1 MLSIF
6 TQYNALSFLLLQLT
20 MAIIFIYHGWPKLSK
35 PAGMVAGMGWSPLVV
50 RVLGAVEILGGLG
63 ILLGAYSQLSALVLA
78 LIMLGAIYIK
88 ISKWHI
94 PFFSQ
99 TNTGWEFD
107 FILLA
112 VSLFLLTNSG

>member
-35 PAGMVAGMGWSPLVV
+35 PAGMAAGMGWSPLVV

-78 LIMLGAIYIK
+78 LIMLVAIYIK

-99 TNTGWEFD
+99 TKPAG
-107 FILLA
+107 
-112 VSLFLLTNSG
+112 NSTSSSWW

>member
-1 MLSIF
+1 
-6 TQYNALSFLLLQLT
+6 
-20 MAIIFIYHGWPKLSK
+20 
-35 PAGMVAGMGWSPLVV
+35 
-50 RVLGAVEILGGLG
+50 
-63 ILLGAYSQLSALVLA
+63 
-78 LIMLGAIYIK
+78 MLGAIYIK